1 MSNNFVC
8 TFGETWGWTIRVSE
22 LKISEVVDF
31 CSSVVGFWLD
41 DVGNMFNDV
50 PNGIPKTIAEP
61 FKKGVF
67 PAIFSILAKVFDL

>member
-8 TFGETWGWTIRVSE
+8 TFGETWRWTIRVSE

-41 DVGNMFNDV
+41 DVGNMFNEV
-50 PNGIPKTIAEP
+50 PNGTPKTIAEP

-67 PAIFSILAKVFDL
+67 PAIFSIHAKAF

>member
-1 MSNNFVC
+1 M
-8 TFGETWGWTIRVSE
+8 GGTWGWTIRVSE

-41 DVGNMFNDV
+41 DVGNMFNEV

-61 FKKGVF
+61 LKKGVF
-67 PAIFSILAKVFDL
+67 PAIFSIQTKVFDI